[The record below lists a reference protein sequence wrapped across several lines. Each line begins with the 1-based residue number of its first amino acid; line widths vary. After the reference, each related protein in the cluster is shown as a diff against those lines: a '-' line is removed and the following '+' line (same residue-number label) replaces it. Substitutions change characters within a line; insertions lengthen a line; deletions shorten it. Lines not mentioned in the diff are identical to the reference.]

1 MQINYYVCFVVASAL
16 KNVKRFV
23 DKAYQND
30 FMKAVHR
37 LRQNNEYTDVT
48 LQSGDVHIR
57 CHRVVLAVASEYFKA
72 IFRCGEESASH
83 TVQLT
88 MDPDTLTSI
97 IDYIYTG
104 EIELTVDNVESF
116 VVACDVLQLD
126 GLKAGCEDF
135 MTSQVELANCI
146 TLYRFST
153 LYQLCKVQRKA
164 KGLMMA
170 EFETVAFNDQFK
182 EMCCSELVELIKDDD
197 LNVDDEDTVVECVLD
212 WVTHDLGKRM
222 SSFETLLEQVR
233 LPYCKSKYLWHM
245 KDTCDLL
252 TDKCLEYLNE
262 AFRFQ
267 TDTAHQHEVSSCR
280 TTPRTN
286 HRRKSC
292 LVVAGG
298 LTCSEDNP
306 VVENNRCQF
315 YNEDKSCWET
325 LTEMPPSLGRMYSVC
340 YLGRSLLL
348 TGGHNGGALKQ
359 CWLYD
364 LATKKWEAMPPLIT
378 ARCYHRSVSLDDCVY
393 VVGGFDVADKPLA
406 SFECLNLTRRQW
418 SSMPN
423 MPEAVRLPMVTTY
436 GNKVYVFGGWDAQD
450 VSLRATQVF
459 NTTRAQW
466 SCQSDMTEICSTG
479 AAVTVNDSIYL
490 VGGYERTC
498 LKYTPATD
506 TWTRLSQ
513 PRESHGNAPAVVWRG
528 CVLVAGGGRANPES
542 SVIEQYDPVTDT
554 WSQWKG
560 ELNVKQE
567 CHDMLSVNLYGV

>member
-1 MQINYYVCFVVASAL
+1 
-16 KNVKRFV
+16 
-23 DKAYQND
+23 
-30 FMKAVHR
+30 MKAVHR

-48 LQSGDVHIR
+48 LQSAAVHIR
-57 CHRVVLAVASEYFKA
+57 CHRVVLAVASEFFKA
-72 IFRCGEESASH
+72 IFRCGEEENASN

-104 EIELTVDNVESF
+104 EIELTVDNVESL

-135 MTSQVELANCI
+135 MTSQVELVNCVRI
-146 TLYRFST
+146 YRFAA
-153 LYQLCKVQRKA
+153 LYNLCKVLRKA
-164 KGLMMA
+164 KGLMLA
-170 EFETVAFNDQFK
+170 EFKTVAFNDQFK
-182 EMCCSELVELIKDDD
+182 EMSCSELVELIKDDD

-212 WVTHDLGKRM
+212 WVTHDHGNRM

-233 LPYCKSKYLWHM
+233 LPYCNSKYLWHM

-262 AFRFQ
+262 ALRFQ
-267 TDTAHQHEVSSCR
+267 ADTAHQHEVSSCR
-280 TTPRTN
+280 TMPRTN

-298 LTCSEDNP
+298 LTRSEDDP
-306 VVENNRCQF
+306 VVEDNRCQF
-315 YNEDKSCWET
+315 YNEDTSRWEA
-325 LTEMPPSLGRMYSVC
+325 LTEMPPSVGRLYSVC

-348 TGGHNGGALKQ
+348 TGGHKGGALKQ

-364 LATKKWEAMPPLIT
+364 LATKQWEAMPPLIT
-378 ARCYHRSVSLDDCVY
+378 ARRYHRSVSQDNCVY
-393 VVGGFDVADKPLA
+393 VVGGWDVANKVLA

-418 SSMPN
+418 SCMPS
-423 MPEAVRLPMVTTY
+423 MPEAVRLPMIITH
-436 GNKVYVFGGWDAQD
+436 GNKVYVFGGRGAQD
-450 VSLRATQVF
+450 VRLRCTQVF

-466 SCQSDMTEICSTG
+466 CCQSDMTEICSTG

-490 VGGYERTC
+490 VGGHNRTC

-513 PRESHGNAPAVVWRG
+513 PREKHGNAPAVVWRG
-528 CVLVAGGGRANPES
+528 CILVAGGGKAKADS
-542 SVIEQYDPVTDT
+542 SVIEQYDPLTDT

-560 ELNVKQE
+560 ELNEKLE
-567 CHDMLSVNLYGV
+567 CHDMLSVNLCGV